1 MRNVAG
7 GESRTGAELV
17 RQERFSMRSVF
28 TGKGKIEERQI
39 EESGAVKRK
48 RDDRDKLNRRST
60 VETEDGG
67 DDEAVEFLRM

>member
-1 MRNVAG
+1 
-7 GESRTGAELV
+7 
-17 RQERFSMRSVF
+17 MRSVF